1 MQQPPAEMQPAV
13 DASASPAPQPD
24 SAQAAAATATT
35 TIPLSDPT
43 SPPPPAPAP
52 QAADPPPPPPA
63 PPASAPKTVT
73 WSEKLTSDSPTHV
86 HAAAA
91 AESSQYVSRGPAAS
105 SSKGAVDAMKETL
118 SRWGKTWGETT
129 KMVESLSRDTWQ
141 HFKTG
146 PSLTEAAMGRL
157 AQGTKVLAEGGYEK
171 IFKQTFEVLPDEQLK
186 ICYACYLSTS
196 AGPVMGVLY
205 ISTAKIAFCSGNPL
219 SYKAGNKTEWSY
231 YKVVIPLHQ
240 LRAANPSISKMN
252 PAEKYIQVVSV
263 EGHEFWFM
271 GFLMYDKAAASLQE
285 ALASARELQP

>member
-1 MQQPPAEMQPAV
+1 
-13 DASASPAPQPD
+13 APE
-24 SAQAAAATATT
+24 
-35 TIPLSDPT
+35 
-43 SPPPPAPAP
+43 
-52 QAADPPPPPPA
+52 AADPPPPPP
-63 PPASAPKTVT
+63 PPAPKTVT

-105 SSKGAVDAMKETL
+105 SSKGGFWFLISFRIALLSGAVEAMKETL

-196 AGPVMGVLY
+196 AGPVMGVMY
-205 ISTAKIAFCSGNPL
+205 ISTAKIAFCSDNPL

-240 LRAANPSISKMN
+240 LRAANPSVSKLN

-285 ALASARELQP
+285 ALATARELQP

>member
-1 MQQPPAEMQPAV
+1 
-13 DASASPAPQPD
+13 
-24 SAQAAAATATT
+24 
-35 TIPLSDPT
+35 
-43 SPPPPAPAP
+43 
-52 QAADPPPPPPA
+52 
-63 PPASAPKTVT
+63 
-73 WSEKLTSDSPTHV
+73 
-86 HAAAA
+86 
-91 AESSQYVSRGPAAS
+91 
-105 SSKGAVDAMKETL
+105 
-118 SRWGKTWGETT
+118 
-129 KMVESLSRDTWQ
+129 MVESLSRDTWQ

-171 IFKQTFEVLPDEQLK
+171 IFKQTFEALPDEQLK
-186 ICYACYLSTS
+186 VCYACYLSTS

-205 ISTAKIAFCSGNPL
+205 ISTAKIAFCSDNPL

-240 LRAANPSISKMN
+240 LRAANPSVSKIN

-263 EGHEFWFM
+263 EGHEFRFM